1 MSFRTVVISNQSKLN
16 YKNRFLV
23 VKQDN
28 DEKYIHLS
36 EIDTIIVDSI
46 AVSISSYLLK
56 ELSDSKINII
66 FCDEKHN
73 PFGELSSYYSS
84 HNTSKKIQK
93 QINWSKENK
102 DLIWQSIIKN
112 KIINQALMLHKIKS
126 DKYELLLS
134 YIEDVLASDKTNREG
149 HAAKVYFNELFGKDF
164 VRNDS
169 DNINAALNY
178 GYAILLSTINKEVI
192 SNGYLTQIGIHH
204 KNEFNEFNLSCDL
217 MEPFRI
223 IIDNFVYFNQDRE
236 LNTQYK
242 LDIINIFNNRYN
254 YENKNY
260 VLKDI
265 IKMYVKNTLESIEK
279 PENYKELKQKAE
291 KRHKNYP
298 SLCRDYIYGQPWFQK
313 SWMCDSGISG
323 MMEMLDSLY
332 DKLLNVSASE
342 KLNMESIVFLLNY
355 LDVNARSYDHIF
367 LKMKK
372 RLLLGL
378 ILLKKRRKLI
388 FTRVVLLLRI

>member
-46 AVSISSYLLK
+46 TVSISTYLLK
-56 ELSDSKINII
+56 ELSDNKINII

-93 QINWSKENK
+93 QINWTKENK
-102 DLIWQSIIKN
+102 DRMWQNIIKN
-112 KIINQALMLHKIKS
+112 KIINQALVLHKIKS
-126 DKYELLLS
+126 DKYDLLLS
-134 YIEDVLASDKTNREG
+134 YIEDVLLSDKTNREG

-178 GYAILLSTINKEVI
+178 GYAILLSTINKEII

-217 MEPFRI
+217 MEPFRA
-223 IIDNFVYFNQDRE
+223 IIDNFVYYNQERE
-236 LNTQYK
+236 LNTEYK

-265 IKMYVKNTLESIEK
+265 IKMFVKNTLESLEE
-279 PENYKELKQKAE
+279 PDNYKEF
-291 KRHKNYP
+291 
-298 SLCRDYIYGQPWFQK
+298 SIYEG
-313 SWMCDSGISG
+313 
-323 MMEMLDSLY
+323 
-332 DKLLNVSASE
+332 
-342 KLNMESIVFLLNY
+342 
-355 LDVNARSYDHIF
+355 
-367 LKMKK
+367 
-372 RLLLGL
+372 
-378 ILLKKRRKLI
+378 
-388 FTRVVLLLRI
+388 